1 MMAKR
6 KCKVCG
12 CVFEKPKSPL
22 GISGGLCM
30 LTKLRG
36 MLLVL
41 LLLVLYLFVSY
52 FDFENQV
59 RQPDPYHVMPDA
71 EKVRGDAEAY

>member
-1 MMAKR
+1 
-6 KCKVCG
+6 
-12 CVFEKPKSPL
+12 
-22 GISGGLCM
+22 M

-59 RQPDPYHVMPDA
+59 RQPDPYHAMPDA